1 MTRQECEKK
10 LLSLAEQMRA
20 VYEEYN
26 TAGDHLSAI
35 MSANG
40 YICVDDGF
48 FTAEREII
56 RDVHG
61 GVFKTVNVSKYSDGT
76 IRYGCPVKEGA
87 A

>member
-1 MTRQECEKK
+1 MTRLECEKK

-26 TAGDHLSAI
+26 PAGDHLSAI
-35 MSANG
+35 MCANG

-56 RDVHG
+56 QDVHEQ
-61 GVFKTVNVSKYSDGT
+61 VFKTVNVCKYTDGS
-76 IRYGCPVKEGA
+76 IRYGCPVKEETA
-87 A
+87 